1 MSTVFADIGAAL
13 DGRMNTLSGGSAI
26 AWQNTVFKP
35 TKTALYL
42 KPTNLPVPASQTGL
56 GASGIDQHTGIYQV
70 DVYAIAGKGRN
81 AAEVKADAVADH
93 FKRGTDLTYNG
104 ITVRLGDTSRNTGI
118 IVDDRFVISVS
129 INYTAHVAPR

>member
-42 KPTNLPVPASQTGL
+42 KPTNLPVSAIQTGL